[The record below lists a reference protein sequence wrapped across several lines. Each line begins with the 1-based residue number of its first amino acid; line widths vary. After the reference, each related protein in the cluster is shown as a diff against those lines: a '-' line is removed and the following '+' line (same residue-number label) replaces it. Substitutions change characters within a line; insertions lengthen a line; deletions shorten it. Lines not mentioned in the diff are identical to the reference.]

1 MKSTKK
7 KKAIDDLDLTNEQK
21 HDQKLND
28 NDKKKQNQEMEKIRP
43 LEEITCVNDREYT
56 PENCPH

>member
-7 KKAIDDLDLTNEQK
+7 KKENDLDLTNEQK

-28 NDKKKQNQEMEKIRP
+28 NDKKKQNQ
-43 LEEITCVNDREYT
+43 
-56 PENCPH
+56 